1 MYRQKGNKFITLLLI
16 SCRINHINL
25 FQFIHQGTSMV
36 LDLGYNISLIY
47 LNLSD
52 FFEKSN
58 VITRP
63 SKSKAHFSF

>member
-1 MYRQKGNKFITLLLI
+1 
-16 SCRINHINL
+16 
-25 FQFIHQGTSMV
+25 MV

-63 SKSKAHFSF
+63 SKSKAHFSFWQNPHDGFNMWEKSR